1 MAADVVSA
9 SGPST
14 DGRIPD
20 RKQTGGSSAR
30 GTSTEGAGSE
40 IHSHAVRILIV
51 EDDPNILT
59 SVAKMAF
66 RLGYRCTEA
75 VDALD
80 ALFHLNQT
88 HHDLVISD
96 DDMPFMN
103 GFQLADQI
111 KRRHPMTK
119 VIIMSGQCEAVI
131 KELVKGSAIVDGL
144 LFKPFNLDTM
154 KRKIEEIGTGRFLSS
169 GPGSIL

>member
-1 MAADVVSA
+1 M
-9 SGPST
+9 
-14 DGRIPD
+14 
-20 RKQTGGSSAR
+20 
-30 GTSTEGAGSE
+30 
-40 IHSHAVRILIV
+40 IV

-59 SVAKMAF
+59 LVAKMAS
-66 RLGYRCTEA
+66 RLGYLSTEA

-96 DDMPFMN
+96 YDMPFMN

-131 KELVKGSAIVDGL
+131 KDQMKGSAIVDGL

-154 KRKIEEIGTGRFLSS
+154 KRTIEEIGTCRNISS
-169 GPGSIL
+169 GLGSIL

>member
-1 MAADVVSA
+1 M
-9 SGPST
+9 
-14 DGRIPD
+14 
-20 RKQTGGSSAR
+20 
-30 GTSTEGAGSE
+30 
-40 IHSHAVRILIV
+40 IV

-59 SVAKMAF
+59 LVAKMAS
-66 RLGYRCTEA
+66 RLGYLPTEA
-75 VDALD
+75 ADALD

-131 KELVKGSAIVDGL
+131 KDQMKSSAIVDGL

-154 KRKIEEIGTGRFLSS
+154 KRTIEEIGTCRKISS
-169 GPGSIL
+169 GLESIL